1 MLKLKSLLSEGFA
14 WERKDGKPLP
24 TLAEVQAE
32 YENSQSAMDNQ
43 TPSDEFENRRNEKSE
58 AVKSTLTAYGFDFN
72 ELSPVQVT
80 DMYVAIKNAISD
92 ELAKQLEDTN
102 DIHGWK

>member
-1 MLKLKSLLSEGFA
+1 MINLKSLLSEGFA
-14 WERKDGKPLP
+14 WERKNGKPLP

-32 YENSQSAMDNQ
+32 YEKNQSV
-43 TPSDEFENRRNEKSE
+43 SDDFESRRNEKFE
-58 AVKSTLTAYGFDFN
+58 AVKSTLTAYGFNFD

-92 ELAKQLEDTN
+92 ELAKQLEDPD